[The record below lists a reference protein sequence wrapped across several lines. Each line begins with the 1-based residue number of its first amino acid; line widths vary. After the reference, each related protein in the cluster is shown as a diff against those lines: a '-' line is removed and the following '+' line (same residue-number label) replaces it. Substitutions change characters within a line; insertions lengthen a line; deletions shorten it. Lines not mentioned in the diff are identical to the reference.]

1 MRRWIFVAFVAVSCT
16 KWALFPMP
24 RSRTETSGHRPPV
37 QAVEEAADGDRHVY
51 LTAVI
56 WPSGYDWQRDT
67 AGGRAELLLL
77 CDGETRMRTSLL
89 DGSVHR
95 FRNGALWEAGLQEG
109 ETVLRRNGE
118 EFLRWEGEES
128 LKGFLP
134 EKDGVYTLTQ
144 RVGAPGVRLR
154 RNGELLFS
162 DDRGIVLGS
171 MEESGWDGGA
181 LVRDGEGFCYGYFVR
196 INSSQREFRFM
207 EGAQL
212 VQLRPAGSWTEI
224 YDARRRDGTL
234 YLVQSTGTQLLLYKD
249 DTPEVAFSVAKTPWA
264 KILPYGDSVLFFGY
278 NGQSAWKRTP
288 GGRTELFTMVQH
300 IRDYYTEG
308 TADAWIECLE
318 DGMILSLTGPHGKV
332 RISGDYRLMS
342 PVGAVLRG
350 GHFAAGLT
358 DFSGENHL
366 LCLDQQSFPLHF
378 NGYITSISIE

>member
-1 MRRWIFVAFVAVSCT
+1 MRRWIFVAFMAVSCT
-16 KWALFPMP
+16 TWALFPMP

-37 QAVEEAADGDRHVY
+37 QAVEEAADRDRHVY
-51 LTAVI
+51 LTAVT

-134 EKDGVYTLTQ
+134 ETDGVYTLTQ

-181 LVRDGEGFCYGYFVR
+181 LERDGEGSVTATLSGSMPPSG
-196 INSSQREFRFM
+196 NSVSWKGRSLCSCGQLAPGQRFM
-207 EGAQL
+207 M
-212 VQLRPAGSWTEI
+212 
-224 YDARRRDGTL
+224 
-234 YLVQSTGTQLLLYKD
+234 
-249 DTPEVAFSVAKTPWA
+249 
-264 KILPYGDSVLFFGY
+264 
-278 NGQSAWKRTP
+278 P
-288 GGRTELFTMVQH
+288 G
-300 IRDYYTEG
+300 EG
-308 TADAWIECLE
+308 TARCTWSSQAGRNYFYIRT
-318 DGMILSLTGPHGKV
+318 ILRK
-332 RISGDYRLMS
+332 
-342 PVGAVLRG
+342 
-350 GHFAAGLT
+350 
-358 DFSGENHL
+358 
-366 LCLDQQSFPLHF
+366 
-378 NGYITSISIE
+378 